1 MHRVLGA
8 GLAVLFALA
17 LWAPALSE
25 PLKVVSEG
33 GAVTES
39 NATRLVLHSDRLG
52 RDFEVVVHTPNA
64 TVFLPGQKFAAIYA
78 LDGGYGLAGPQSQFL
93 SARDVMAP
101 AIVVS
106 VGYLPG
112 QANFRSTDLTHNAFT
127 LGGSTMGGGGAAFE
141 AFLLQDLKPFVEAR
155 YPADP
160 AGSVLFGHSLGAV
173 FAANVFADK
182 PDAFAGY
189 IMGSIVA
196 PRDPSLAARVAKAT
210 AGAHGQRIFLAVGGA
225 EDGATPE
232 KRMMRQGFA
241 SMAAALRNRPG
252 VILKA
257 QSYPGENHL
266 SYYPNLII
274 DGFRF
279 VLPPT
284 VPVNL
289 PFATLPASAIARYV
303 GVYDL
308 PDGRTITISGARDSM
323 LSAQV
328 TGAPPVLLLPN
339 GPDRYYAY
347 TSDLDVRFDK
357 TGLTLTGGG
366 GAKLRA
372 EHGKTP

>member
-1 MHRVLGA
+1 MRRSCLA
-8 GLAVLFALA
+8 GLAALFVLA
-17 LWAPALSE
+17 LWAPAFAE

-33 GAVTES
+33 AVAQAS
-39 NATRLVLHSDRLG
+39 ATRFVLHSDRLD
-52 RDFEVVVHTPNA
+52 RDFEIVVHRPSA

-101 AIVVS
+101 AIIVS

-141 AFLLQDLKPFVEAR
+141 AFLLQDLKPFIEAR

-173 FAANVFADK
+173 FAANVFADN

-189 IMGSIVA
+189 IIGSVVV
-196 PRDPSLAARVAKAT
+196 PRDPGLAARVAKA
-210 AGAHGQRIFLAVGGA
+210 AAAAHGQRIFLAVGGA

-232 KRMMRQGFA
+232 KRMMRQGFT
-241 SMAAALRNRPG
+241 SLAAALRNRPG
-252 VILKA
+252 VILEA
-257 QSYPGENHL
+257 RSYPGENHL

-284 VPVNL
+284 VPVDL
-289 PFATLPASAIARYV
+289 PFADLPPSTIARYT

-308 PDGRTITISGARDSM
+308 PDGRTITLSAARDSM

-328 TGAPPVLLLPN
+328 IGASSVLLPN

-347 TSDLDVRFDK
+347 TYDLDVRFDE
-357 TGLTLTGGG
+357 TGLTLSGGG
-366 GAKLRA
+366 GAKLRV
-372 EHGKTP
+372 ERGKRP